1 MRHDKVS
8 QITAREA
15 ILVGPEG
22 VFKLLISLSFSWAEI
37 GNLPAS
43 FRMVPRLLNRRISV
57 SLSP

>member
-22 VFKLLISLSFSWAEI
+22 VFKLLISLSFFVGRNRKPSPHHSVW
-37 GNLPAS
+37 
-43 FRMVPRLLNRRISV
+43 FRDC
-57 SLSP
+57 